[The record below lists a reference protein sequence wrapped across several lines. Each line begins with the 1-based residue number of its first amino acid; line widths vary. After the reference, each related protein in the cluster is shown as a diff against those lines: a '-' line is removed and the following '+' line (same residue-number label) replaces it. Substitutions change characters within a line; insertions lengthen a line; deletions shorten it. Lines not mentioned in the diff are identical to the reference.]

1 MKFAA
6 MLRPFMAAMAAFFF
20 SVSAFAQ
27 ALPSTTPPLADSWT
41 AANDTKYGRTGTDP
55 DAVFGRDRMYRGT
68 TPANDATFTRRGRS
82 AVPKAALGSALAKF
96 ARKFGPIGTA
106 TAFLEL
112 AQDINATWRANDD
125 GTHDLIVLRGDMQC
139 RVQAGNGVWSSN
151 HATCGAAA
159 NEVKHYYAQP
169 PAVDCSPSSCT
180 INGYPLTVQVS
191 YGSPTLSPMS
201 ESEIS
206 DAILSNPLLPKISG
220 EVDQSP
226 LHDSLPANDAARIPW
241 APEVVVL
248 PEPINLP
255 PTTATNPDGSIT
267 VTNRR
272 LEPSSSATGPIFW
285 TPVDTT
291 TTTMPDGSVKT
302 GTNQG
307 GPQTSPQPAPFE
319 MPCGVAGKAPCAVK
333 VDEAGTA
340 VTVPSINSP
349 ESVAAEITKP
359 YENLKNNPA
368 GFWPSLPSV
377 NWTFSLPTS
386 CGPISVPAFSPY
398 LESIDVCQ
406 FQGIFHDLMSLV
418 WVIGGLFGAV
428 GTFWRNVFA
437 GA

>member
-1 MKFAA
+1 MKHAA
-6 MLRPFMAAMAAFFF
+6 MLRLFLAAMAAFFF

-41 AANDTKYGRTGTDP
+41 AANDTNYGRIGTDP

-106 TAFLEL
+106 TAFFEL

-139 RVQAGNGVWSSN
+139 RVQAGNGVWSSK

-159 NEVKHYYAQP
+159 NEVNHYYAQP
-169 PAVDCSPSSCT
+169 PAVDCSPSNCT

-206 DAILSNPLLPKISG
+206 DAILSNSLLPKISG

-307 GPQTSPQPAPFE
+307 GPQTSPQPTPFE
-319 MPCGVAGKAPCAVK
+319 MPCGVAGKPPCNVK
-333 VDEAGTA
+333 VDETGVPGASSLDANKGKDAEKPLDDFLRDPTA
-340 VTVPSINSP
+340 IIPAFPTINWAF
-349 ESVAAEITKP
+349 V
-359 YENLKNNPA
+359 
-368 GFWPSLPSV
+368 LPS
-377 NWTFSLPTS
+377 S
-386 CGPISVPAFSPY
+386 CGVIPVPQFEPFFST
-398 LESIDVCQ
+398 IDVCK
-406 FQGIFHDLMSLV
+406 FQPIFHDVMNVV
-418 WVIGGLFGAV
+418 WMLGGLFGAISL
-428 GTFWRNVFA
+428 FMKSA
-437 GA
+437 LAD